1 LEKEKSQKKMNDKV
15 VAGIDIGGTKIAV
28 ALQTIQ
34 GKQVAARRLLT
45 NVALGPQKILENI
58 SLAIEEMLAET
69 STKLTAIGIG
79 CPGPIDIERGLVLSP
94 TNLPDWIDF
103 PIVELTKKKFG
114 VPIMLDND
122 ANAAALGEY
131 FYGAGRGFKDV
142 FYVTISTGIGGAIIC
157 EGQIHHGVQAGA
169 GEIGHTVVKSNGI
182 NCRCGSVGCLETIA
196 SGTSIARRMKE
207 KLAGQNGK
215 TVENFDEIT
224 AETVVE
230 AVKRGDAA
238 ARLIWDETIKFLSI
252 GIGNAITLIAPEA
265 VIIGGGVAAAGEL
278 LLEPLRREI
287 RKNVTMVPIDKVEIL
302 KASLGSESGVCGALM
317 LAQKAYE
324 KKYEN
329 VH

>member
-1 LEKEKSQKKMNDKV
+1 MNDKV

-34 GKQVAARRLLT
+34 GKQVAARRLPT
-45 NVALGPQKILENI
+45 QINLGPQKILENV
-58 SLAIEEMLAET
+58 SLAVEKMLAET
-69 STKLTAIGIG
+69 QTKLTAIGIG

-103 PIVELTKKKFG
+103 PIVDLVHKRFG
-114 VPIMLDND
+114 VSVLLDND

-157 EGQIHHGVQAGA
+157 EGQLHHGVQAGA
-169 GEIGHTVVKSNGI
+169 GEVGHTIVKPDGI
-182 NCRCGSVGCLETIA
+182 RCRCGTYGCLETIG
-196 SGTSIARRMKE
+196 SGLSIARRMKE
-207 KLAGQNGK
+207 TLAANNGK
-215 TVENFDEIT
+215 TIENLDEIT

-230 AVKRGDAA
+230 AVKRGDSA
-238 ARLIWDETIKFLSI
+238 ARSVWDETIKFLAI
-252 GIGNAITLIAPEA
+252 GIGNAIMLIAPEA
-265 VIIGGGVAAAGEL
+265 VIIGGGVASAGEL

-287 RKNVTMVPIDKVEIL
+287 RKNVTMLPIERVEIL
-302 KASLGSESGVCGALM
+302 KALLGSQSGVYGALM

-324 KKYEN
+324 KTYEN